1 MTIPDSRIKGEQIMA
16 TLTCPL
22 GHTEDAKYFH
32 KPVMSA
38 MGGDA
43 VFLRSVVVCPK
54 CKVLFRRSLSEQATE
69 DRLTT
74 IEPMSLP
81 RAKP

>member
-1 MTIPDSRIKGEQIMA
+1 MTIQDSWIDGEPIMV
-16 TLTCPL
+16 TLMCPL

-54 CKVLFRRSLSEQATE
+54 CKVLFRRSLA
-69 DRLTT
+69 
-74 IEPMSLP
+74 
-81 RAKP
+81 